1 MNDFQTTT
9 LHFNGPQSNSVIES
23 RWVLPGGQNILGASL
38 KVNDLILTPN
48 VPCHFPVQS
57 GVYACANRVQFL
69 KNKKLVSTYTARSRT
84 PVLLS
89 ALYGSN
95 DAQKVLSVLSG
106 TGNVVRYDPL
116 TKLQFYERP
125 VVGVDSAQIEL
136 RILLDVLN
144 HLTVINDELEI
155 RVTWITQSRAKEAF
169 VPISSADTVS
179 SFTINSPYLTFETL
193 NKDMKQPDKVV
204 FNEYIEDSI
213 VIPAGTANQ
222 LQNISVNTN
231 AFIGKT
237 VNHLVVSTLPATV
250 VNLGPSAG
258 FTPLFRLHTTQMS
271 IACPGERFTV
281 NVNGADVLGNSNS
294 NDAIKFSFFND
305 VMKMK
310 GLSPIAITNAHISKT
325 AYSVVNEIPN
335 NESSTGAITT
345 SDDVTGYYSYMGV
358 QLNKRVNQ
366 FININYQRQGTD
378 ETFPDFNQ
386 QLSLRVVAEVPCA
399 LVGDV
404 KSYL

>member
-23 RWVLPGGQNILGASL
+23 RWVLPAGQNILGASI
-38 KVNDLILTPN
+38 KINDLIVTPN

-57 GVYACANRVQFL
+57 GVYACVSRVQFL
-69 KNKKLVSTYTARSRT
+69 KNKKLATTYTARSRT

-89 ALYGSN
+89 SLYGSN
-95 DAQKVLSVLSG
+95 DLQKVLSVLSG

-136 RILLDVLN
+136 RLLLDILN
-144 HLTVINDELEI
+144 HLTVINDEIEI

-169 VPISSADTVS
+169 VPVSPDDTVS
-179 SFTINSPYLTFETL
+179 SFTINTPYLTFETL

-213 VIPAGTANQ
+213 VIPAGAPDQ
-222 LQNISVNTN
+222 LQNVKVNSN
-231 AFIGKT
+231 GFIGKT
-237 VNHLVVSTLPATV
+237 VNHLLVSTLPSSV
-250 VNLGPSAG
+250 INLAPSDK

-271 IACPGERFTV
+271 IACPEERFTF

-294 NDAIKFSFFND
+294 NDAIKFSFFHD

-310 GLSPIAITNAHISKT
+310 GLSPIAISNAHISKT
-325 AYSVVNEIPN
+325 AYSLVNEIPN
-335 NESSTGAITT
+335 SVSNDEVAP
-345 SDDVTGYYSYMGV
+345 SDDITGYYSYMAI

-366 FININYQRQGTD
+366 FININYQRQGLSTI
-378 ETFPDFNQ
+378 EDFDQ
-386 QLSLRVVAEVPCA
+386 QLSLRLVAEVPCS

>member
-48 VPCHFPVQS
+48 VASYFPVQS
-57 GVYACANRVQFL
+57 GVYACVSRVQLL

-89 ALYGSN
+89 SLYGSN
-95 DAQKVLSVLSG
+95 DLQKVLSVLSG

-136 RILLDVLN
+136 RILLDILN

-169 VPISSADTVS
+169 VPVSSADTVS

-204 FNEYIEDSI
+204 FNEYIEDSV
-213 VIPAGTANQ
+213 VIPAGTADQ
-222 LQNISVNTN
+222 LQNVKVSTN

-237 VNHLVVSTLPATV
+237 VNHLLVSTLPSTV
-250 VNLGPSAG
+250 VSLAPSAG

-271 IACPGERFTV
+271 IACPEERFTF

-294 NDAIKFSFFND
+294 NDAIKFSFFHD

-310 GLSPIAITNAHISKT
+310 GLSPIAISNAHISKT
-325 AYSVVNEIPN
+325 AYSIVNEIPN
-335 NESSTGAITT
+335 EVSNDEVAP
-345 SDDVTGYYSYMGV
+345 SDDVTGYYSYMAI

-366 FININYQRQGTD
+366 FININYQRQGQATYEEFD
-378 ETFPDFNQ
+378 E
-386 QLSLRVVAEVPCA
+386 QLSLRLVAEVPCS

>member
-48 VPCHFPVQS
+48 VASYFPVQS
-57 GVYACANRVQFL
+57 GVYACVSRVQLL

-89 ALYGSN
+89 SLYGSN

-136 RILLDVLN
+136 RILLDILN

-169 VPISSADTVS
+169 VPISAADTVS

-204 FNEYIEDSI
+204 FNEYIEDSV
-213 VIPAGTANQ
+213 VIPAGAADQ
-222 LQNISVNTN
+222 LQNLKVNSN

-237 VNHLVVSTLPATV
+237 VNHLLVSTLPSSV
-250 VNLGPSAG
+250 VNLAPSAG

-271 IACPGERFTV
+271 IACPEERFTF

-294 NDAIKFSFFND
+294 NDAIKFSFFHD

-310 GLSPIAITNAHISKT
+310 GLSPIAISNAHISKT
-325 AYSVVNEIPN
+325 AYSIVNEIPN
-335 NESSTGAITT
+335 EISNDEVAP
-345 SDDVTGYYSYMGV
+345 SDDVTGYYSYMAI

-366 FININYQRQGTD
+366 FITINYQRQGQATYEEFD
-378 ETFPDFNQ
+378 E
-386 QLSLRVVAEVPCA
+386 QLSLRLVAEVPVS

>member
-1 MNDFQTTT
+1 
-9 LHFNGPQSNSVIES
+9 
-23 RWVLPGGQNILGASL
+23 VLPAGQNILGASL
-38 KVNDLILTPN
+38 KVNDLRLTPN
-48 VPCHFPVQS
+48 VPSFFPVQS
-57 GVYACANRVQFL
+57 GAYACVSRVQLL
-69 KNKKLVSTYTARSRT
+69 KNKKLVTTYTARSRT

-95 DAQKVLSVLSG
+95 DLQKVLSVLSG
-106 TGNVVRYDPL
+106 TGNVVRYDPK

-136 RILLDVLN
+136 RLLLDVLN

-169 VPISSADTVS
+169 VPVSAADTVS

-193 NKDMKQPDKVV
+193 NKDMKQPEKVI
-204 FNEYIEDSI
+204 FNEYIEDSV
-213 VIPAGTANQ
+213 VIPVGAADQ
-222 LQNISVNTN
+222 LQNVKVSTN

-237 VNHLVVSTLPATV
+237 VNNLVLSTLPSSV
-250 VNLGPSAG
+250 VSLDPSAG
-258 FTPLFRLHTTQMS
+258 FDPLFRLHTTQMS
-271 IACPGERFTV
+271 IACPQERFTL
-281 NVNGADVLGNSNS
+281 NVNGSDVLGNSSS
-294 NDAIKFSFFND
+294 NDAIKLSFFHD

-310 GLSPIAITNAHISKT
+310 GLSPIAISNAHISKT
-325 AYSVVNEIPN
+325 AYSLVNEIPN
-335 NESSTGAITT
+335 EVNEDGIAP
-345 SDDVTGYYSYMGV
+345 SDYVTGYYSYMGV

-366 FININYQRQGTD
+366 FININYQRQGSAG
-378 ETFPDFNQ
+378 TFPEFDE
-386 QLSLRVVAEVPCA
+386 QLSLRLVAEVPCA